1 MHVSVHGA
9 TRTDTRP
16 ASAYSVAQLIS
27 TDEGPV
33 GYAGKVE
40 DQIEAYDYAIEE
52 VKSRPIPPAE
62 LPPVGGH
69 GNVVAIMNIAEQN
82 VNME

>member
-1 MHVSVHGA
+1 
-9 TRTDTRP
+9 
-16 ASAYSVAQLIS
+16 
-27 TDEGPV
+27 V

-62 LPPVGGH
+62 VPPVGGH
-69 GNVVAIMNIAEQN
+69 GNVVPIMNIADQN

>member
-1 MHVSVHGA
+1 M
-9 TRTDTRP
+9 
-16 ASAYSVAQLIS
+16 
-27 TDEGPV
+27 

-62 LPPVGGH
+62 VPPVGGH
-69 GNVVAIMNIAEQN
+69 GNVVPIMNIADQN
-82 VNME
+82 VNMEAFGDHPMTAEALLRAAELPYDGSHIPPRD